1 MRLSPDSIRVR
12 RRCGDENSIERLWCQ
27 SLASRIVGPQSL
39 SKACK
44 QNEQVSAESRQFLY
58 LTTTG
63 RKTGKPHKIEIW
75 FVARDGKYYLVSEN
89 GGRSHWVQ
97 NLKDDPKIS
106 FSVGK
111 DAYRGEGR
119 VISRKKEPEL
129 AAKVTALMNAKYKWS
144 EGLIV
149 ELAPGRS

>member
-1 MRLSPDSIRVR
+1 
-12 RRCGDENSIERLWCQ
+12 
-27 SLASRIVGPQSL
+27 
-39 SKACK
+39 
-44 QNEQVSAESRQFLY
+44 VSAVSQQFLY

-75 FVARDGKYYLVSEN
+75 FVARDGKYYLVSER

-97 NLKDDPKIS
+97 NLESDQKIS

-111 DAYRGEGR
+111 DAYRGRGR
-119 VISRKKEPEL
+119 AIDRKKEPEL
-129 AAKVTALMNAKYKWS
+129 AAKVAALMNAKYKWS
-144 EGLIV
+144 GGLIV

>member
-1 MRLSPDSIRVR
+1 
-12 RRCGDENSIERLWCQ
+12 
-27 SLASRIVGPQSL
+27 
-39 SKACK
+39 
-44 QNEQVSAESRQFLY
+44 VSAESRQFLY

-75 FVARDGKYYLVSEN
+75 FVALDGKYYLVSER

-111 DAYRGEGR
+111 DAYRGRGR
-119 VISRKKEPEL
+119 VIIRKKEPEL
-129 AAKVTALMNAKYKWS
+129 AAKVTALMNAKYRWS

-149 ELAPGRS
+149 ELAPARS